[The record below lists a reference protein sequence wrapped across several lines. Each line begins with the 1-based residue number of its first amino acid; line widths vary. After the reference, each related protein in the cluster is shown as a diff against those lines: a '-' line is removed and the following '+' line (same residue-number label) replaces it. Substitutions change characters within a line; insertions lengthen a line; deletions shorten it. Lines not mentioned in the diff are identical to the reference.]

1 MDDWRLIDQDKYLM
15 NSYLVKIHFVPEEN
29 IDHMHCA
36 FCWDKISDCDGDLH
50 VGYIALDGMH
60 IVCEQCFRDFCD
72 RFHWKVLQ
80 SKEDV
85 DKCLKDN

>member
-36 FCWDKISDCDGDLH
+36 FCWDKFSENSEDLNI
-50 VGYIALDGMH
+50 GYCTKDKKHWI
-60 IVCEQCFRDFCD
+60 CEECFNDFKKM
-72 RFHWKVLQ
+72 FSFKLL
-80 SKEDV
+80 V
-85 DKCLKDN
+85 DKSIEPYKF